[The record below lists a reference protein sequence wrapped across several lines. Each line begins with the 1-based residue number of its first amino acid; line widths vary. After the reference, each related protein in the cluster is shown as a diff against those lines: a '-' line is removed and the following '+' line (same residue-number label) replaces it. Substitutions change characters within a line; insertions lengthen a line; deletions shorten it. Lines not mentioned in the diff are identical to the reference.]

1 MDTITIKRR
10 ELKKLIRE
18 TFEDVLSDRK
28 DLISEALLEAM
39 EDIGLAK
46 AIESGRTGQ
55 FVDTKEFK
63 ERLTSRIKR
72 IK

>member
-1 MDTITIKRR
+1 MDTITINRR

-28 DLISEALLEAM
+28 DLISEAVLEAM
-39 EDIGLAK
+39 EDIGIAK

-55 FVDTKEFK
+55 YVDTAEFK
-63 ERLTSRIKR
+63 EKLTSRIKR

>member
-1 MDTITIKRR
+1 MDTITINRR

-28 DLISEALLEAM
+28 DLISEAVLDAM
-39 EDIGLAK
+39 EDIGIAK

-55 FVDTKEFK
+55 YVDTAEFK
-63 ERLTSRIKR
+63 EKLTSRIKR

>member
-18 TFEDVLSDRK
+18 TFEDVLTDRK
-28 DLISEALLEAM
+28 DLISDAVLDAM

-55 FVDTKEFK
+55 FVDTTEFK
-63 ERLTSRIKR
+63 EKLTSRIKR

>member
-28 DLISEALLEAM
+28 DLISEAVLEAM

-55 FVDTKEFK
+55 YVATSEFK
-63 ERLTSRIKR
+63 EKLTSRIKR

>member
-1 MDTITIKRR
+1 MDTITINRR

-28 DLISEALLEAM
+28 DLISEAVLDAM
-39 EDIGLAK
+39 EDIGIAK

-55 FVDTKEFK
+55 YADTAEFK
-63 ERLTSRIKR
+63 EKLTSRIKR

>member
-1 MDTITIKRR
+1 MDTITINRR

-28 DLISEALLEAM
+28 DLISDAVLDAM
-39 EDIGLAK
+39 EDIGIAK

-55 FVDTKEFK
+55 YVDTAEFK
-63 ERLTSRIKR
+63 EKLTSRIKR